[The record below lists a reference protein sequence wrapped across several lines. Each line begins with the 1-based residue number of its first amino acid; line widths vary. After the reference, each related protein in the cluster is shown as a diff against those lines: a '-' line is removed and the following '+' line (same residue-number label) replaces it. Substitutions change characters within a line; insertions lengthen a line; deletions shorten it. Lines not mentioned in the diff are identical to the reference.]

1 MKNQITIKGK
11 NKNVMISKEKDEAMK
26 AWWNQYLKDNSNKNL
41 IKVGNHYISHEK
53 NEAMKAWLKQKKFEQ
68 GRHWE
73 NARIEKERLEKEKIE
88 QEKINKERLR
98 LEKEERERINQ
109 ERIRLEQEERERI
122 NKERIRLEQE
132 KRERKRLE
140 QEEIERKRLE
150 EEKKPKFVRVGR
162 WIITQ
167 ERHEQMLELYN
178 EIKKKKE
185 KEKLIKIGNFYITQE
200 KHEQMLE
207 FFKEKK
213 LIKVGNNYITQER
226 QEQMKLWYQETLEK
240 SKEEN
245 KVKLGNVEITESKN
259 IEMANWWN
267 TVIDEHKVNLDS
279 IDSFIDSN
287 SEDFKDN
294 CDEYINN
301 NIVSNILREVI
312 SLSLTSIA
320 LDRSSKGL
328 QYLKNNN
335 LTGNFSSLRE
345 MSMISIALEN
355 NCLEK
360 QNKVFSLLEDNGYY
374 LFHKYLLGLESV
386 SDNIN
391 YHLIHNN
398 ISEDF
403 KNNKYYAH
411 LHCYDISRFDEIYGE
426 YIDKISEYFSIIIT
440 YSIGDNS
447 IQNERFV
454 VLKIPNKGMDIGGKF
469 CAVRYLNDNNIQY
482 DYILFL
488 HSKSNPKTRKKYFEP
503 LINNLDDEFIQN
515 INYYDGYF
523 PDIQWEIVGDK
534 INWVSNN
541 PDFKNYENKKN
552 LPERNNLYRNELL
565 KYCKA
570 TNNTNQFIEGNC
582 YILSKKVVNKLYT
595 NPLFYKILNTDSS
608 FDYNWVINAYDI
620 KGNIYKVFKEFTNK
634 NLLPRNQTSFDGYF
648 EHVFERVVLNF
659 CDNYRIFD
667 NKLINIIGLKNINV
681 SIADNLVL
689 LKKYLNTLINDTK
702 IHIYDI
708 SELNKINYNI
718 KAIFCIQPFEITN
731 LIPYLSKFRNKPE
744 VLWVWEF
751 KSLPLIFKDYEKYF
765 SKVYVQSQFCHHV
778 FSKHLSIPIEKVEL
792 KSIIHDYIDK
802 IPNHKIKDQKIN
814 NILENTKNK
823 IIYGFCFDLNSSIVR
838 KNPLN
843 LVKAFNN
850 LNDETKVLILKYR
863 PPRDNR
869 FINKIEYDIY
879 NSFITEVKKN
889 KNIYCITDELEPLDL
904 YKLYTNFDYYISP
917 HCGEG
922 FGITIYD
929 NMVLGNKIISPYYSA
944 ETEYLNREDIIELE
958 YEEKEI
964 TGLREHPV
972 YGQMKDFKGA
982 YISDK
987 SIENCLTRAHTKIFV
1002 IDCQPLQHEIRGI
1015 GMYGVNLVNSLI
1027 KNYSDKFSFHLI
1039 INNFLDYKLINNRI
1053 ITQETTTIHK
1063 INFENIEKSLHD
1075 ERNVYFN
1082 SNEIEYE
1089 KILANYINNLRPK
1102 YFLNLSEFDRKK
1114 VMINID
1120 LLNKNVRTFSI
1131 LYDLIPLKQGY
1142 YDKISEKWTI
1152 NYNKQLNNLKKY
1164 DNLLSISEFTKKDCS
1179 DVLNNIETIGTI
1191 VNDYEYS
1198 FSKEDEQSVLKKFNI
1213 NKKYIY
1219 CQTSFGPNKGLSFLY
1234 QQYLKLSEIIKN
1246 DILLVFGSNIP
1257 KDYIIQNNMNNK
1269 NVIIT
1274 GYLSE
1279 EDLHILHQNAWLFVF
1294 PSTYEGFGIPPVEAM
1309 KHNKPVIVSNN
1320 TSLVEVIGNDK
1331 FMFNHNEK
1339 SCADLITNLYR
1350 YQELYNECIENSITR
1365 KNLFNSD
1372 NVSLRLLSIISKF
1385 TNNEIYFNGCHDII
1399 KCKGYSLAEVN
1410 YNFTK
1415 ALSNILNKKINVIED
1430 RDESNYRGIK
1440 MFMDYPP
1447 DNFDDSYKILTNW
1460 GWEESII
1467 PQKFIDKFQKLD
1479 FITVMSKYV
1488 KDILINNGINV
1499 PIFVTPLGKEVKNIE
1514 INKNNNMFEK
1524 YNTKKYRF
1532 LHISSCMDRKGIDEL
1547 LEAYFKGF
1555 TIKDDVSLIIKTI
1568 KNIHNLDLWQKI
1580 VKYQNIHS
1588 PEIHLI
1594 YDFYT
1599 EEQINALIDFCY
1611 AQVLPSKS
1619 EGFGFPAIHSMM
1631 IKKPVIFTNYS
1642 GYLEYGS
1649 ANPFLIDYT
1658 YDFSKSH
1665 MNLNHSI
1672 VVKPNVDSIINNMK
1686 KIINMPVNKLND
1698 ILENNYK
1705 NTFNFTWENN
1715 AKSFLRCYNKFH
1727 LYHKFINKKPSIGIL
1742 CKINPYCGIGNYVKC
1757 LFGDDKSK
1765 FDNNLIYLQSYN
1777 LDIISYRTLDI
1788 IIIQYH
1794 PSFYIPD
1801 GYFDLYFLI
1810 EKIKNDGKIL
1820 IIEMHTLL
1828 TNRKGNYSNKVNS
1841 AIDNLPNNMH
1851 LVDRI
1856 LVRNIFDMN
1865 YLKSKYS
1872 LSNNLMQF
1880 PLGISNLNNTEIIIK
1895 PIITIG
1901 MFGYCFP
1908 DKGIEHLINSFI
1920 KLNNPDLKLK
1930 LLTASSGNKAFSY
1943 YENSLINLISNSGNR
1958 NISINLDYIPESD
1971 LSKELKDIDLFV
1983 QTSKDSLEST
1993 SASIRSVL
2001 TQLKPCIVPN
2011 THNYN
2016 DLDDND
2022 FIFKYDKDNI
2032 NDLENKIKDIINY
2045 DKYKLHSRLLKQK
2058 NFVKE
2063 NLFNYKKELLLNV
2076 CSSLFINKDK

>member
-1 MKNQITIKGK
+1 
-11 NKNVMISKEKDEAMK
+11 MILKETFTKFI
-26 AWWNQYLKDNSNKNL
+26 NNL
-41 IKVGNHYISHEK
+41 
-53 NEAMKAWLKQKKFEQ
+53 
-68 GRHWE
+68 
-73 NARIEKERLEKEKIE
+73 
-88 QEKINKERLR
+88 
-98 LEKEERERINQ
+98 
-109 ERIRLEQEERERI
+109 
-122 NKERIRLEQE
+122 
-132 KRERKRLE
+132 
-140 QEEIERKRLE
+140 
-150 EEKKPKFVRVGR
+150 
-162 WIITQ
+162 
-167 ERHEQMLELYN
+167 
-178 EIKKKKE
+178 
-185 KEKLIKIGNFYITQE
+185 LIKIYYQGI
-200 KHEQMLE
+200 KH
-207 FFKEKK
+207 
-213 LIKVGNNYITQER
+213 
-226 QEQMKLWYQETLEK
+226 
-240 SKEEN
+240 
-245 KVKLGNVEITESKN
+245 
-259 IEMANWWN
+259 
-267 TVIDEHKVNLDS
+267 
-279 IDSFIDSN
+279 
-287 SEDFKDN
+287 
-294 CDEYINN
+294 
-301 NIVSNILREVI
+301 
-312 SLSLTSIA
+312 
-320 LDRSSKGL
+320 
-328 QYLKNNN
+328 
-335 LTGNFSSLRE
+335 
-345 MSMISIALEN
+345 
-355 NCLEK
+355 
-360 QNKVFSLLEDNGYY
+360 
-374 LFHKYLLGLESV
+374 
-386 SDNIN
+386 
-391 YHLIHNN
+391 HLI
-398 ISEDF
+398 
-403 KNNKYYAH
+403 
-411 LHCYDISRFDEIYGE
+411 
-426 YIDKISEYFSIIIT
+426 
-440 YSIGDNS
+440 
-447 IQNERFV
+447 
-454 VLKIPNKGMDIGGKF
+454 
-469 CAVRYLNDNNIQY
+469 
-482 DYILFL
+482 
-488 HSKSNPKTRKKYFEP
+488 
-503 LINNLDDEFIQN
+503 
-515 INYYDGYF
+515 
-523 PDIQWEIVGDK
+523 
-534 INWVSNN
+534 
-541 PDFKNYENKKN
+541 
-552 LPERNNLYRNELL
+552 
-565 KYCKA
+565 
-570 TNNTNQFIEGNC
+570 
-582 YILSKKVVNKLYT
+582 
-595 NPLFYKILNTDSS
+595 
-608 FDYNWVINAYDI
+608 
-620 KGNIYKVFKEFTNK
+620 
-634 NLLPRNQTSFDGYF
+634 
-648 EHVFERVVLNF
+648 ERVVLNF
-659 CDNYRIFD
+659 CDNYKILKES
-667 NKLINIIGLKNINV
+667 NVINLIGLKNLNV
-681 SIADNLVL
+681 SIKDNLFL
-689 LKKYLNTLINDTK
+689 LKNYFNKLDNNTK
-702 IHIYDI
+702 INIYDI
-708 SELNKINYNI
+708 SEINKINYNVNT
-718 KAIFCIQPFEITN
+718 IFSIQPFEIRS
-731 LIPYLSKFRNKPE
+731 LVPFLSNFKIKPE

-751 KSLPLIFKDYEKYF
+751 KSLPQIFKDYEKYF
-765 SKVYVQSQFCHHV
+765 SKVYVQSQFCYHV
-778 FSKHLSIPIEKVEL
+778 FSKHLSIPVEKIEL
-792 KSIIHDYIDK
+792 KSMIHEYIDI
-802 IPNHKIKDQKIN
+802 IPNHIINNPIIN
-814 NILENTKNK
+814 NILENIKDKT
-823 IIYGFCFDLNSSIVR
+823 IYGFCFDLNSSIVR

-850 LNDETKVLILKYR
+850 LNDESKVLILKYR
-863 PPRDNR
+863 PPRNNR

-889 KNIYCITDELEPLDL
+889 KNIYCITDELEALDL
-904 YKLYTNFDYYISP
+904 YKLYTNFDYYITP

-929 NMVLGNKIISPYYSA
+929 NMVLGNKIISPYYSG
-944 ETEYLNREDIIELE
+944 ETEYLKRECIIELE
-958 YEEKEI
+958 YEEKDI
-964 TGLREHPV
+964 SGLREHQT

-982 YISDK
+982 YISVE
-987 SIENCLTRAHTKIFV
+987 SIENCLNAYIFV

-1015 GMYGVNLVNSLI
+1015 GRYGINLVNKLI
-1027 KNYSDKFSFHLI
+1027 EKSSNIFSFKLL
-1039 INNFLDYKLINNRI
+1039 INNFLSKDLLNRLHLKNNAKI
-1053 ITQETTTIHK
+1053 IE
-1063 INFENIEKSLHD
+1063 INFKNVINPNHPD
-1075 ERNVYFN
+1075 RNVY
-1082 SNEIEYE
+1082 SQQEPQYE
-1089 KILANYINNLRPK
+1089 KIIIDKINSLKPHI
-1102 YFLNLSEFDRKK
+1102 FLNLSEFDRRK
-1114 VMINID
+1114 VAFNID
-1120 LLNKNVRTFSI
+1120 LLNKNIKSYCI
-1131 LYDLIPLKQGY
+1131 LYDLIPLKNGWL
-1142 YDKISEKWTI
+1142 K
-1152 NYNKQLNNLKKY
+1152 LNNNNHLWVKNYYKSLNNMKKY
-1164 DNLLSISEFTKKDCS
+1164 NNLLSISEFTKNDCS
-1179 DVLNNIETIGTI
+1179 DVFNNIELLGTG
-1191 VNDYEYS
+1191 VNVYTNS
-1198 FSKEDEQSVLKKFNI
+1198 FSYQYQQSVLKKFNI

-1219 CQTSFGPNKGLSFLY
+1219 CQTAFGGNKGLSFLY
-1234 QQYLKLSEIIKN
+1234 KEYLELSEVIKN
-1246 DILLVFGSNIP
+1246 DMLLVLGSDIP
-1257 KDYIIQNNMNNK
+1257 KDYIVQNNMNDK

-1279 EDLHILHQNAWLFVF
+1279 EDLHILHENAWLFVF
-1294 PSTYEGFGIPPVEAM
+1294 PSIYEGFGIPPVEAM
-1309 KHNKPVIVSNN
+1309 THNKPVIVADN
-1320 TSLVEVIGNDK
+1320 TSLIEIMDNSK
-1331 FMFNHNEK
+1331 FIFNHDKN
-1339 SCADLITNLYR
+1339 SCSDLITKLY
-1350 YQELYNECIENSITR
+1350 YDTKLYNECIENSIKR
-1365 KNLFNSD
+1365 KNLFNWD
-1372 NVSLRLLSIISKF
+1372 NCCVRLFGIISGIFYDK
-1385 TNNEIYFNGCHDII
+1385 IYFNGCHDII

-1499 PIFVTPLGKEVKNIE
+1499 PVFVTPLGKEVKNIE

-1568 KNIHNLDLWQKI
+1568 KNIHNLDLWEKI

-1619 EGFGFPAIHSMM
+1619 EGFGFPALHSMM

-1658 YDFSKSH
+1658 YVFSKSH

-1727 LYHKFINKKPSIGIL
+1727 LDHKFINKKPSIGIL
-1742 CKINPYCGIGNYVKC
+1742 CKINPNCGIGNYVKC
-1757 LFGDDKSK
+1757 LFGDDKSE
-1765 FDNNLIYLQSYN
+1765 FDNNLIYLQSDN

-1794 PSFYIPD
+1794 PSFYKPY

-1820 IIEMHTLL
+1820 IIEIHTLL
-1828 TNRKGNYSNKVNS
+1828 TNRKGNDSNKVNS

-1880 PLGISNLNNTEIIIK
+1880 PLGISNLNNSEIIIK

-1908 DKGIEHLINSFI
+1908 NKGIEDLINSFI

-1930 LLTASSGNKAFSY
+1930 LLTASSGINAFSD

-1958 NISINLDYIPESD
+1958 NININLNYIPESD

-2058 NFVKE
+2058 NFVEE

-2076 CSSLFINKDK
+2076 CSSLFINKDT